1 MYDESRLEAFRGD
14 SGLERYRMP
23 VRFPPLSK
31 FRVVTS
37 DMPLFVVHKAA
48 IQAVQWAQM
57 WERRCDIKKRRLGLE
72 MNAKRKDLTPKQKR
86 KIAEGRTQLAQEE
99 MAGVTGVFQQAVEN
113 PLRIDWEALKSYPDY
128 ILPAPEAPQ
137 WPERPAMPALPREP
151 QLSDEAFSPA
161 LEPMDKLVKARR
173 EEKEQSAR
181 ARYTFAHTKWRE
193 ICDRIAGVHREQLRQ
208 WSFAVQQM
216 KTTYEAAFAQWEEA
230 RDRYRAERQQCLPL
244 IDAKYQAYLIGE
256 PYAVL
261 DYCEHALSVS
271 PYPDFFPQAFDIDYY
286 PQARGLA
293 VDYLLPPL
301 RVLPWLKAVSY
312 DERSDTFHDTLY
324 TEEERA
330 AIYAALLY
338 ALPLRTLH
346 ELFATDIAGALDVV
360 RFVGYVFLDEHPAP
374 GVPPVCLLSIET
386 TKQAF
391 QAFSLENLNLVECFE
406 SLGGTFHGA

>member
-161 LEPMDKLVKARR
+161 LE
-173 EEKEQSAR
+173 
-181 ARYTFAHTKWRE
+181 
-193 ICDRIAGVHREQLRQ
+193 
-208 WSFAVQQM
+208 
-216 KTTYEAAFAQWEEA
+216 
-230 RDRYRAERQQCLPL
+230 
-244 IDAKYQAYLIGE
+244 
-256 PYAVL
+256 
-261 DYCEHALSVS
+261 
-271 PYPDFFPQAFDIDYY
+271 
-286 PQARGLA
+286 
-293 VDYLLPPL
+293 
-301 RVLPWLKAVSY
+301 
-312 DERSDTFHDTLY
+312 
-324 TEEERA
+324 
-330 AIYAALLY
+330 
-338 ALPLRTLH
+338 
-346 ELFATDIAGALDVV
+346 
-360 RFVGYVFLDEHPAP
+360 
-374 GVPPVCLLSIET
+374 
-386 TKQAF
+386 
-391 QAFSLENLNLVECFE
+391 
-406 SLGGTFHGA
+406 